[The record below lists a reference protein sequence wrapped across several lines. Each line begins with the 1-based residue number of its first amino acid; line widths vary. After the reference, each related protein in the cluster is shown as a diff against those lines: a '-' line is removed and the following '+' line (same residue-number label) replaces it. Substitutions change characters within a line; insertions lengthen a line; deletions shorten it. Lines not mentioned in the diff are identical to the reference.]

1 MTQSHSCA
9 SAPHC
14 ARSSEPSPRESHWAS
29 LRWFKKIGIK
39 DIIIIHKD
47 QRLASGLA
55 NPAKP
60 RRRKAKLLL
69 TDDSRRRMPGKI
81 DPSRNRFVTPTSHHD
96 QFPSVARERL
106 VFQRVEAPAKVIRPR
121 VRTANDCREGRRSPG
136 PVPDQRL
143 GLHEWLLVS
152 VPRETDLVLL
162 GGYATRWRSE
172 AQTFAVSNNRR
183 TLLVTTIQPNRAASV
198 TPLAIPAACVSTST
212 G

>member
-60 RRRKAKLLL
+60 RRREAKLLL

-81 DPSRNRFVTPTSHHD
+81 DPIRNRFVTPIVHHD
-96 QFPSVARERL
+96 QFPSVAWERL
-106 VFQRVEAPAKVIRPR
+106 VFQRVQAPAKVIRPR
-121 VRTANDCREGRRSPG
+121 VMGADNNGYHVAKRRNVLFLVVTCYIARPTA
-136 PVPDQRL
+136 
-143 GLHEWLLVS
+143 
-152 VPRETDLVLL
+152 
-162 GGYATRWRSE
+162 
-172 AQTFAVSNNRR
+172 
-183 TLLVTTIQPNRAASV
+183 
-198 TPLAIPAACVSTST
+198 
-212 G
+212 